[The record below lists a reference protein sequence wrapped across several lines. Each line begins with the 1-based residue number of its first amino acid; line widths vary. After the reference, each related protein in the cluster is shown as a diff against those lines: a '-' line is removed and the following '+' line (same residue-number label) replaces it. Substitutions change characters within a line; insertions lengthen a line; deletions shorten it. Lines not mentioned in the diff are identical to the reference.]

1 MSDPTFTRGF
11 IPSPDVIRNAHG
23 PIVANVFGVV
33 WMYCQMKGR
42 ECYAELGTVAANSG
56 FGTTAVRAALSLLAS
71 EGWIVATKRDGRTTV
86 YHDAGRWTMTVIG
99 EEVRQWDTGTP
110 TPRVAHKREP
120 QRHAL
125 PTPTPDVGLPQRH
138 ALTNIL
144 EEQTTQQTKS
154 HRAPKPLFD
163 AFKGAFPKA
172 SNKMAGQFD
181 SECSKVGL
189 SIEDWHAFMA
199 STKAKQD
206 YLDGFLTMGNALN
219 RFNAWAVAVGRR
231 SNPASRDDTPDGAPA
246 NWRDIVYTH
255 DGTRRYPA
263 LALPRLGLEPY
274 APPSEWPT
282 WYQQFEGVQS

>member
-1 MSDPTFTRGF
+1 MSIKRAERRPQYTILDNGIMNDTSLSFGAIGLLAYILSKPDNWVIKTGEIMKRGGIGRGAYTTLMKELDAAGYATLEPTRVGKGRMGGTSWVVSECRVFRHSDKPTFGK
-11 IPSPDVIRNAHG
+11 PDS
-23 PIVANVFGVV
+23 IVS
-33 WMYCQMKGR
+33 
-42 ECYAELGTVAANSG
+42 T
-56 FGTTAVRAALSLLAS
+56 
-71 EGWIVATKRDGRTTV
+71 D
-86 YHDAGRWTMTVIG
+86 
-99 EEVRQWDTGTP
+99 
-110 TPRVAHKREP
+110 
-120 QRHAL
+120 AL
-125 PTPTPDVGLPQRH
+125 PKTETSVNLPSLRSGATGH
-138 ALTNIL
+138 DTATAAAPPPKRKATRN
-144 EEQTTQQTKS
+144 
-154 HRAPKPLFD
+154 PKPLFD
-163 AFKGAFPKA
+163 AFKAAYPKA
-172 SNKMAGQFD
+172 TSGLAGQFD

-189 SIEDWHAFMA
+189 TIEDWHAFMA

>member
-1 MSDPTFTRGF
+1 MSIKRAERRPQYTILDNGIMNDTSLSFGAIGLLAYILSKPDNWVIKTAEIMKRGGIGRRVYNGLMGELKDAGYATLERTRGQKSGLAGSSWVISEYR
-11 IPSPDVIRNAHG
+11 IPRESQNVTVTNRD
-23 PIVANVFGVV
+23 PIVSTDALPKTETSVNLPSL
-33 WMYCQMKGR
+33 R
-42 ECYAELGTVAANSG
+42 SG
-56 FGTTAVRAALSLLAS
+56 ATGHDTATAAALPPKRK
-71 EGWIVATKRDGRTTV
+71 ATR
-86 YHDAGRWTMTVIG
+86 
-99 EEVRQWDTGTP
+99 
-110 TPRVAHKREP
+110 
-120 QRHAL
+120 
-125 PTPTPDVGLPQRH
+125 
-138 ALTNIL
+138 N
-144 EEQTTQQTKS
+144 
-154 HRAPKPLFD
+154 PKPLFD
-163 AFKGAFPKA
+163 AFKAAYPKA
-172 SNKMAGQFD
+172 TSGLAGQFD

-189 SIEDWHAFMA
+189 TIEDWHAFMA

-282 WYQQFEGVQS
+282 WYQQFEGVNG